1 MRHLGKKIMSLGKRF
16 LNWQVA
22 LACILIGL
30 SVFFYFIHYL
40 IFRDLHHIFIYLLG
54 DIAFLFVDVLIVMLV
69 LHRLL
74 EYRDK
79 RAVLKKL
86 NMVIGTFFC
95 EVGAELLK
103 KTSYF
108 DQGLA
113 ALAKRLL
120 ITNDWTDKE
129 FTRVR
134 KYIKH
139 HENNLDSKKGNLGQL
154 KEFLIGKRPFL
165 LSLLENPN
173 LLEHESFTDLLW
185 AMFHLSDELSHRKG
199 FDNLP
204 QADIDLMMSHINSYS
219 RKDLGN
225 KSPYEVFAA
234 LYGEELL
241 TALGAKKIPPADITL
256 RPTLLKK

>member
-173 LLEHESFTDLLW
+173 LLEHESFTETLW
-185 AMFHLSDELSHRKG
+185 AVFHLTDELAHRHDLSKLPETDYQHLSG
-199 FDNLP
+199 DIKRAYQQLILQWLDYMRHLKQDYPYLFSLAIRTNPFDE
-204 QADIDLMMSHINSYS
+204 HVTV
-219 RKDLGN
+219 
-225 KSPYEVFAA
+225 EV
-234 LYGEELL
+234 
-241 TALGAKKIPPADITL
+241 K
-256 RPTLLKK
+256 